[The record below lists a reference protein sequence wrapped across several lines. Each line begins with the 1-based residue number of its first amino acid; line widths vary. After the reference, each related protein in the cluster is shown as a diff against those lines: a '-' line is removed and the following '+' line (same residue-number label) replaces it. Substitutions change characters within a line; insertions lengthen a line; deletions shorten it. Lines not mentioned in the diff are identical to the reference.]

1 MIKRSLVAVVL
12 SATSILHLS
21 AQDIVV
27 QSIIDA
33 LQIDSMIHYVEE
45 ISGETPI
52 DIGNGPELIVNRNKF
67 NPGNAVAQAYLEQKL
82 TQFGYTPTVQTF
94 SATGGNVVAT
104 KVGSLYPD

>member
-45 ISGETPI
+45 ISGETP
-52 DIGNGPELIVNRNKF
+52 
-67 NPGNAVAQAYLEQKL
+67 
-82 TQFGYTPTVQTF
+82 
-94 SATGGNVVAT
+94 
-104 KVGSLYPD
+104 

>member
-33 LQIDSMIHYVEE
+33 LQIDSIIHYVEE
-45 ISGETPI
+45 IGGETPI
-52 DIGNGPELIVNRNKF
+52 DIGNGPELISES
-67 NPGNAVAQAYLEQKL
+67 EQI
-82 TQFGYTPTVQTF
+82 Q
-94 SATGGNVVAT
+94 SR
-104 KVGSLYPD
+104 